1 MKVNRCLSLLSLS
14 AGLLLLA
21 LPCAA
26 QPLTYET
33 TEAAAIAR
41 AKAEGKMVLTDFGRP
56 GCSDCTGMD
65 SNFQKTS
72 PALKQWILASC
83 VVWKANVDVS
93 NEWQPY
99 ASGLA
104 DFPLPL
110 CAFVDPGVPDN
121 TLAKYTGLIP
131 ATTFMTFVRTQA
143 KKNLPLVVINLPGEP
158 LNTSSF
164 TVQGWARTDA
174 GLSGSVANAAI
185 KRVMW
190 RLNETGEFQ
199 PATGTTEWS
208 AQVDLPFETNVFES
222 YVEYEGNKRSWTNKV
237 TLVTANPAVRYE
249 QTITFG
255 TLAPRT
261 FGENPFALAATATSG
276 LPITFTSDN
285 ENVAM
290 IAGSTVTIVG
300 AGSANIIASQPG
312 NSQYLPA
319 AGVTRPLTVSKA
331 AQTIAFAPLPERR
344 VGDIAFALGATAT
357 SGLPV
362 SYASSNP
369 GVVQIIDGVATV
381 VSDGSALI
389 TASQPGDSNYAPA
402 APVTQTLVVR
412 PLVLSKEEVNSV
424 LSRFWAGLP
433 PAANL
438 AIAAQPDYTF
448 AITTL
453 DTVDTT
459 NNIVFRVRF
468 ATDLQNSD
476 WQDVGLQF
484 VLPKGSSSEG
494 YYHLFRIIP

>member
-14 AGLLLLA
+14 TGLLLLA

-26 QPLTYET
+26 QPLVYET

-83 VVWKANVDVS
+83 VVWKVNVDTS
-93 NEWQPY
+93 TEWQPY

-131 ATTFMTFVRTQA
+131 ATTFMTFVKTQA

-190 RLNETGEFQ
+190 RLNGTGEFQ

-208 AQVDLPFETNVFES
+208 AQVDLPYETNVFES
-222 YVEYEGNKRSWTNKV
+222 YVEYEGNKKSWTNKV

-261 FGENPFALAATATSG
+261 FGENPFALAATASSG

-300 AGSANIIASQPG
+300 AGVANITASQPG

-319 AGVTRPLTVSKA
+319 QSVARPLLVNKA
-331 AQTIAFAPLPERR
+331 PQTIIFGALPERR
-344 VGDIAFALGATAT
+344 VGDFPFQLAATAS

-362 SYASSNP
+362 QYACAEINVIELNQD
-369 GVVQIIDGVATV
+369 VVVIVGAGT
-381 VSDGSALI
+381 ANI
-389 TASQPGDSNYAPA
+389 TASQPGNSNYLA
-402 APVTQTLVVR
+402 AQSVTQPLTVRALLVTQDEANA
-412 PLVLSKEEVNSV
+412 VLAQHWLAS
-424 LSRFWAGLP
+424 P
-433 PAANL
+433 PNATNFAIL
-438 AIAAQPDYTF
+438 AQTNYTF
-448 AITTL
+448 VITNTDSATL
-453 DTVDTT
+453 TFKVQFT
-459 NNIVFRVRF
+459 
-468 ATDLQNSD
+468 TDLENPK
-476 WQDVGLQF
+476 WQDLGLRF
-484 VLPKGSSSEG
+484 VAPNAG
-494 YYHLFRIIP
+494 YYRMVPQ